1 MPWLWTSARSSGGS
15 RCRAPSSPSCNI
27 SQPGSCARRQAMV
40 MPPRTVPPGALM
52 RRGGTAV
59 RLVLREAAARTRPAP
74 HADRCRV
81 SGTVPQDRTPP
92 GSWQPHVGQPAWL
105 TGLER
110 LDLLGLRA
118 FGPLA
123 GGVFDPLVLL
133 QAAVTV
139 GLDGGLV
146 HEDVVGAVV
155 RGDEPVPPVGAEPL
169 HSALSHVP
177 SPGAAIFGTRVRDP
191 GLVRTACR

>member
-1 MPWLWTSARSSGGS
+1 MAAGHGDAAWH
-15 RCRAPSSPSCNI
+15 
-27 SQPGSCARRQAMV
+27 
-40 MPPRTVPPGALM
+40 
-52 RRGGTAV
+52 GTAQGPDAPAAARPARPV
-59 RLVLREAAARTRPAP
+59 PREAAARAGSGPS
-74 HADRCRV
+74 ADRCRG
-81 SGTVPQDRTPP
+81 SGRLRRTTPP
-92 GSWQPHVGQPAWL
+92 GSYQPVWAASVA

-133 QAAVTV
+133 QAAVTF

-146 HEDVVGAVV
+146 NEDVVGAVV
-155 RGDEPVPPVGAEPL
+155 RGDETVPPVGAEPF

-177 SPGAAIFGTRVRDP
+177 SPGETIFGGARGRDP
-191 GLVRTACR
+191 SWRGPPAGKAWL